1 MAAHVEVIFCDDIRL
16 EVSNK
21 TSFIGTYLADM
32 VVESFPALLPKFC
45 IHASVVCKGV
55 VRIGQIRLRVMLDD
69 ACLIDTGVFSP
80 EAELSN
86 PDEVDVKSLAISSA
100 FVLSPFQVEGP
111 GKLRVLA
118 DVDGEEL
125 KSRALA
131 ISQGAVP
138 KTF

>member
-16 EVSNK
+16 EVGNK

-111 GKLRVLA
+111 DR
-118 DVDGEEL
+118 
-125 KSRALA
+125 KS
-131 ISQGAVP
+131 VV
-138 KTF
+138 